1 MLETIQVHTPDHS
14 AVVDVTDLIGQ
25 KVRESGVKSGICL
38 AYIPHTTAGIMVNEG
53 ADPAVMED
61 VLASLDRLVPWR
73 AGYKHTEGNAAAHIK
88 AILVGGSTHLII
100 DNGRLMLGT
109 WERIF
114 LCEFDGPRTRK
125 IRMKIMSDQETVRGN
140 E

>member
-1 MLETIQVHTPDHS
+1 MLETIQVNTPEHT
-14 AVVDVTDLIGQ
+14 AMVDVTDLIAR
-25 KVRESGVKSGICL
+25 KVQDSTVTSGLCVL
-38 AYIPHTTAGIMVNEG
+38 YVPHTTAGIMVNEG

-61 VLASLDRLVPWR
+61 VLAGLDRLVPWK
-73 AGYKHTEGNAAAHIK
+73 AGYKHAEGNSAAHIK
-88 AILVGGSTHLII
+88 AILVGGGTQVII

-125 IRMKIMSDQETVRGN
+125 IRIKILKD
-140 E
+140 